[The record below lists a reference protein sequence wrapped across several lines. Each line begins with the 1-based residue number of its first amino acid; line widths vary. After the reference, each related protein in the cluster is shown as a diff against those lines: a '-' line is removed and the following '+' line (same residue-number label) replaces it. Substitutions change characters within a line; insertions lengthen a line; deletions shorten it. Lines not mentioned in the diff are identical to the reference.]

1 MSAIL
6 SLLILSGVSV
16 AAVFGEGQFTSP
28 RAKLEQILA
37 NPGEFEGKKV
47 VVEGRVREV
56 CQRLGCWLKIAAG
69 KSEVRIVTK
78 DHAFFVPKTLKG
90 KTVKAEGVLTQVE
103 EKIEFIADAISIP

>member
-1 MSAIL
+1 MLSIL
-6 SLLILSGVSV
+6 SLLILSKVSY
-16 AAVFGEGQFTSP
+16 AAVFGEGQFNSP
-28 RAKLEQILA
+28 PAKLEQILA

-56 CQRLGCWLKIAAG
+56 CQRLGCWLKIAAE

-90 KTVKAEGVLTQVE
+90 KTVKAEGALTQNDG
-103 EKIEFIADAISIP
+103 KIEFVADAISVP